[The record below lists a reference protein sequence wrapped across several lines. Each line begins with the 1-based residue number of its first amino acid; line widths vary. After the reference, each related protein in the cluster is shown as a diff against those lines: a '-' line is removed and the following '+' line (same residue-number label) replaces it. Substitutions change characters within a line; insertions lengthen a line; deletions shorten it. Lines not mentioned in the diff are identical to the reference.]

1 MFILKDVSFVYSA
14 LFYDFFYNASIFA
27 FYHSFPHLKFLLEPT
42 IYNQEALL
50 KVAITQLK
58 QKSSTNKCK
67 EVVKNNF
74 ITNKQAKQTLIL
86 WKNNY

>member
-1 MFILKDVSFVYSA
+1 MFILKDVSHVYNA
-14 LFYDFFYNASIFA
+14 LFYGSFSNVSLFVS
-27 FYHSFPHLKFLLEPT
+27 YHSFRHLKFLLEPT

-50 KVAITQLK
+50 KAAITELE

-74 ITNKQAKQTLIL
+74 TANKQAKQTLIL
-86 WKNNY
+86 WKRNY